1 MANRIWLVL
10 GGTGMLGQDLV
21 ALLEQREG
29 TDFVSLGSAG
39 CDIRDAHAVR
49 RVIAET
55 APDVV
60 VNCAAHTAVDAAETE
75 EGAAFALNAI
85 GARNVATAARASGAQ
100 LLHVSTDYV
109 FDGSAQEPYAVDT
122 PQNPRSSY
130 GRTKAAGEWA
140 VRLAHP
146 DARIVRTAWLYGAH
160 GGNFV
165 RTMLTLSATKATFDV
180 VDDQVGQPTWTGD
193 VAETIVGLVD
203 DDAPGGY
210 YHATSDGRGSWF
222 DLAQESYRLAGLD
235 PERIHRTT
243 SEAFVRPAPR
253 PVFSVLG
260 RSPGGPQIGEWR
272 ERLDASGVV
281 DLVMHEISADSM
293 T

>member
-1 MANRIWLVL
+1 MAAERWLVV

-29 TDFVSLGSAG
+29 VDVVSLGSAG
-39 CDIRDAHAVR
+39 CDITDADAVH
-49 RVIAET
+49 RVVAET

-75 EGAAFALNAI
+75 EGAAFALNAV
-85 GARNVATAARASGAQ
+85 GARNVAAAARAGGAQ
-100 LLHVSTDYV
+100 LVHVSTDYV
-109 FDGSAQEPYAVDT
+109 FDGFAQEPYAVDT
-122 PQNPRSSY
+122 PQNPRSAY

-146 DARIVRTAWLYGAH
+146 DARVVRTAWLYGAH

-165 RTMLTLSATKATFDV
+165 RTMLTLSASKETLDV
-180 VDDQVGQPTWTGD
+180 VDDQIGQPTWTGD
-193 VAETIVGLVD
+193 VAKTIVGLVD
-203 DDAPGGY
+203 DAAPGGY

-253 PVFSVLG
+253 PAFSVLG
-260 RSPGGPQIGEWR
+260 RSPRGPQIGDWR
-272 ERLDASGVV
+272 QRLAVSGVV
-281 DLVMHEISADSM
+281 DTVMRGLAAD
-293 T
+293 